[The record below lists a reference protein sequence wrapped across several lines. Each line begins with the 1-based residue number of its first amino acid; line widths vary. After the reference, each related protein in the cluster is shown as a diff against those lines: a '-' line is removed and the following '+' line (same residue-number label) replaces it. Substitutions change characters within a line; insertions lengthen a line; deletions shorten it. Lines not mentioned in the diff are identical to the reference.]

1 MKMEKDD
8 SFLLLGGLTG
18 TVTPKIRQRGKIE

>member
-1 MKMEKDD
+1 MKMEKGDT
-8 SFLLLGGLTG
+8 LPPLVGLTA